1 MSENARSPILKL
13 CLLHKIPFRS
23 PKCCSGCEK
32 TSPPH
37 RKRTIKASLRLSSVE
52 PSQVIAIIIPDFRL
66 LGNGNRIA
74 PRNWP
79 IPSRQKKTP
88 QPVSQLR
95 VFMLALPIFPG
106 RRQPSIVDR
115 NELNYRVRN
124 GNGWTLILIST
135 NSMSSST
142 ARKQTILYCFASY
155 LSSTKL
161 SFKYRI

>member
-1 MSENARSPILKL
+1 MPENARSPILKL

-37 RKRTIKASLRLSSVE
+37 RKRTIEVSLRLSSVE

-66 LGNGNRIA
+66 FGNGNRIA

-79 IPSRQKKTP
+79 LPSKQKKTP

-106 RRQPSIVDR
+106 RRQPSIVGAG
-115 NELNYRVRN
+115 ELNFCVRY
-124 GNGWTLILIST
+124 GNRWTLTAIST
-135 NSMSSST
+135 NLFNFSKIESRSQARLLYHTFKPLST
-142 ARKQTILYCFASY
+142 GDP
-155 LSSTKL
+155 
-161 SFKYRI
+161 YRI